1 MCGCGEEMVG
11 RELGKLLR
19 RCGVG
24 MGMSVFLKQDFAN
37 IMASRFVLR
46 GLGEGGQDM
55 GRRSYLEVI

>member
-1 MCGCGEEMVG
+1 MG